1 MYIVVLYWCTYI
13 HTYRH
18 MYCIQY
24 MDKADMFL
32 ICDVQIFT
40 DRSGEATELDRQ
52 KVVWYLEDHSTSD
65 IVQQYLVSCVG

>member
-1 MYIVVLYWCTYI
+1 MYIVVLYWCMYI

-18 MYCIQY
+18 TYCIRY
-24 MDKADMFL
+24 MDNADMFL
-32 ICDVQIFT
+32 ICNVQIFT